1 MDKSICV
8 VCGEEFIANGQAMCA
23 ECRVE
28 VPVGQRKL
36 IVALRRIAAA
46 LENLP
51 APVAPAAV
59 APKPAPK
66 PAPKVEKKE

>member
-1 MDKSICV
+1 SICV

-46 LENLP
+46 LETLSVP
-51 APVAPAAV
+51 TAVTVA